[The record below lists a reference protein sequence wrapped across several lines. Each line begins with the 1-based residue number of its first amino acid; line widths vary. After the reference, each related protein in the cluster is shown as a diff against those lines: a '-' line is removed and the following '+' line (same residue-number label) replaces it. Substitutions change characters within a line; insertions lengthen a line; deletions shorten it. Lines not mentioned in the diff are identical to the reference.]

1 VEGDKTMGIVD
12 LLWWAVVGLVAGGL
26 ASALMPGRTPGGL
39 LGIIVIGVLGAL
51 LGGWGWALLFGAG
64 PATFLG
70 AVLLGVL
77 GALII
82 LYRLRRID
90 RSRYRV

>member
-1 VEGDKTMGIVD
+1 MGIVD

-39 LGIIVIGVLGAL
+39 LGIMGIGVLGAL
-51 LGGWGWALLFGAG
+51 LGGWGWALLFGTG

-70 AVLLGVL
+70 SVLLGVL
-77 GALII
+77 GTLAI
-82 LYRLRRID
+82 LYLLRHVK
-90 RSRYRV
+90 RSRYHV